1 MTELDILVTILFMTV
16 IGALIGGF
24 TNYIAIKM
32 LFRPYKA
39 LYIGK
44 WRLPFTPG
52 LIPKRRDELSTQL
65 GRTIVQH
72 LLTPETFKKRFFNE
86 EMAQKTERW
95 IQNQLNVHVFQSP
108 RTLNGW
114 LEGVG
119 QHGVDARIE
128 AKLDELVERQALS
141 LASYIDGKTV
151 GELVPDK
158 WKEET
163 ELKMVQGAKY
173 AIDRGSDF
181 FASLEGRAAIKNLL
195 DEFLASR
202 GRIGSVLHSILGE
215 SRPLV
220 DRLQPEIIKFLNSPR
235 TFELVV
241 TLAYGEWEKFQE
253 RKADDLLK
261 EFDFEPLLLA
271 VKQYA
276 KEIANV
282 EGRLNATLAETWP
295 TGVEWTRT
303 NFTPLVTEFIFQQG
317 EEKLEEALLKVDI
330 EGMVKTQ
337 VDSLPLE
344 RLEELVL
351 GISQRELKMITA
363 LGFILGGFI
372 GIFQGL
378 FSIMMNSI

>member
-1 MTELDILVTILFMTV
+1 MTELNIFVTILLMMT

-86 EMAQKTERW
+86 EMTRKTERW
-95 IQNQLNVHVFQSP
+95 IQKQLEVQVFQSP
-108 RTLNGW
+108 RTINGW

-119 QHGVDARIE
+119 QHGIDARVE
-128 AKLDELVERQALS
+128 RKLDELVDRQALA
-141 LASYIDGKTV
+141 LADYIEGKTV
-151 GELVPDK
+151 GELIPDK
-158 WKEET
+158 WKDET
-163 ELKMVQGAKY
+163 ELKLVQGAKY
-173 AIDRGSDF
+173 AIDRGSDYF
-181 FASLEGRAAIKNLL
+181 SSLEGRATIKNFL

-202 GRIGSVLHSILGE
+202 GRIGNMLHSLIGE
-215 SRPLV
+215 SRPIV
-220 DRLQPEIIKFLNSPR
+220 DRIQPEIIKFLNSPR
-235 TFELVV
+235 TFEFAV

-253 RKADDLLK
+253 RKADELLG
-261 EFDFEPLLLA
+261 EFDFKPALHT
-271 VKQYA
+271 VKQYV
-276 KEIANV
+276 KETANV

-317 EEKLEEALLKVDI
+317 EEKLEETLLKIDI

-363 LGFILGGFI
+363 LGFVLGGVI

-378 FSIMMNSI
+378 LSLMMNTI

>member
-1 MTELDILVTILFMTV
+1 MTELNILVTILFMTV

-72 LLTPETFKKRFFNE
+72 LLTPETFKKRFFHE
-86 EMAQKTERW
+86 EMVEKTESW
-95 IQNQLNVHVFQSP
+95 IQNQIEVQVFQSP
-108 RTLNGW
+108 NSLNDW
-114 LEGVG
+114 LGAVG
-119 QHGVDARIE
+119 QQNIEARVE
-128 AKLDELVERQALS
+128 AKLDGLVERQALL
-141 LASYIDGKTV
+141 LASHIDGKTV
-151 GELVPDK
+151 GELIPDR

-163 ELKMVQGAKY
+163 ELKMVNGVKY
-173 AIDRGSDF
+173 AIDRGSDY
-181 FASLEGRAAIKNLL
+181 FASLEGRATIKNFF

-202 GRIGSVLHSILGE
+202 GRIGNMLHSLLGE
-215 SRPLV
+215 SRTIV
-220 DRLQPEIIKFLNSPR
+220 DRIQPEIIKFLNSPR
-235 TFELVV
+235 TFELMV
-241 TLAYGEWEKFQE
+241 TLAYGEWEKFQD

-261 EFDFEPLLLA
+261 EFDFGPAIET
-271 VKQYA
+271 VKQYV
-276 KEIANV
+276 KETANV
-282 EGRLNATLAETWP
+282 DGRLNATLADTWP
-295 TGVEWTRT
+295 TGLEWTRT

-317 EEKLEEALLKVDI
+317 EEKLEGVLRKIDI

-372 GIFQGL
+372 GIFQGI
-378 FSIMMNSI
+378 FSITINSM

>member
-1 MTELDILVTILFMTV
+1 MTELNIFVTIFIMMI

-95 IQNQLNVHVFQSP
+95 IQNQLNVHFFQSS
-108 RTLNGW
+108 RTINEW

-119 QHGVDARIE
+119 QHGIDARVE
-128 AKLDELVERQALS
+128 AKLDELVDRQALS
-141 LASYIDGKTV
+141 LAEYIEGKTV

-163 ELKMVQGAKY
+163 ELKLVQGTKY
-173 AIDRGSDF
+173 AIDRGSDYF
-181 FASLEGRAAIKNLL
+181 SSLEGRATIKNFL

-202 GRIGSVLHSILGE
+202 GRIGNMLHSLLGE
-215 SRPLV
+215 SRTIV
-220 DRLQPEIIKFLNSPR
+220 DRIQPEIIKFLNSPR

-241 TLAYGEWEKFQE
+241 TLAYGEWEKFQD
-253 RKADDLLK
+253 RKADELLK
-261 EFDFEPLLLA
+261 EFDFKPALRT
-271 VKQYA
+271 VKQYVR
-276 KEIANV
+276 ETANV
-282 EGRLNATLAETWP
+282 EGRLNATLADTWP

-317 EEKLEEALLKVDI
+317 EEKLEEALLKIDI

-363 LGFILGGFI
+363 LGFVLGGII
-372 GIFQGL
+372 GVFQGL
-378 FSIMMNSI
+378 FSLMMNSL